1 MFTGKGRQL
10 TIYIGESDLHHHQ
23 SLYMAIV
30 EMLRR
35 EGLGGATVTRGIAG
49 FGMSSVIHTSAIL
62 RLSMDMPI
70 VITVIDRPERIERI
84 LAPLVELAP
93 NSLITAHDV
102 EVVHSGFAVREGLPD
117 IKVAEVMRS
126 EVVTVEPDS
135 PLTAVVELLI
145 DKDFTAVPVVDEA
158 RRVVGMVS
166 DSDLLTRGGMSV
178 GLSLKRASDAEF
190 VRQLHSEIENRGR
203 RVAEVM
209 TREVVTIAPDSSI
222 GAAARAMVQHHLK
235 RLPVVD
241 GQGRLVGIVGRLD
254 LLNMIA
260 AAHLPEWHPEA
271 RRPVAAGA
279 GTLVRDVMNREA
291 ATVPESA
298 SLGEILELLVT
309 SAHKRVV
316 VIDPA
321 RHVAGIIADS
331 DLVSRVS
338 RESRPGL
345 VEMLM
350 ARVPIERISAVSR
363 RRLTKLRG
371 RSAAELMTREVVTLH
386 EEMPVASALALSAE
400 RHVKRLP
407 VVDASGALVG
417 IVGRSELLRALL
429 DAPACAMTPGG

>member
-10 TIYIGESDLHHHQ
+10 TIYIGESDLYRHQ

-35 EGLGGATVTRGIAG
+35 GGLSGATVTRGIAG

-70 VITVIDRPERIERI
+70 VISVIDRPDRIERI

-102 EVVHSGFAVREGLPD
+102 EVVHSGFAVRGGLPD

-126 EVVTVEPDS
+126 EVVTVKPDS
-135 PLTAVVELLI
+135 PLTEVVELLI

-190 VRQLHSEIENRGR
+190 VRQLHSELENPGR

-209 TREVVTIAPDSSI
+209 TGEVVTIAPDSSI

-241 GQGRLVGIVGRLD
+241 SQGCLVGIVGRLD
-254 LLNMIA
+254 LLNTIA

-271 RRPVAAGA
+271 RRSAAAAGA
-279 GTLVRDVMNREA
+279 LVRDVMNREV

-316 VIDPA
+316 VIDQT

-338 RESRPGL
+338 SESRPGL

-350 ARVPIERISAVSR
+350 ARVPIERISAASR
-363 RRLTKLRG
+363 QHLAKLHG
-371 RSAAELMTREVVTLH
+371 RSAAELMTREVVTLR
-386 EEMPVASALALSAE
+386 EEMPVASALVLSAE

-417 IVGRSELLRALL
+417 IVGRTELLRALL
-429 DAPACAMTPGG
+429 DAPAPQ